1 MRRAIRDDQKELRRQ
16 AILEVAWSLFKEQ
29 PYEAI
34 NMQEVAAQS
43 GLAKG
48 TLYLYFQ
55 TKEELFLEVLEQQF
69 EGWMEEINGSLAQ
82 LPQPS
87 PPEMVVET
95 FSHALGEHPA
105 LLRLL
110 AMSHSIL
117 EQNVSLDAVI
127 RFKAS
132 TYSRLD
138 KIGSHLERLLP
149 QLKAG
154 EGALF
159 LLYGNALIIGLYGMA
174 NPAPKVAEALASI
187 PTLNHF
193 QLDFSHHFQTGMLAL
208 LRGWS
213 P

>member
-1 MRRAIRDDQKELRRQ
+1 MRRAIRDDQKEVRRQ
-16 AILEVAWSLFKEQ
+16 AILDVAWTLYQAQ

-34 NMQEVAAQS
+34 NMQEVATHS

-55 TKEELFLEVLEQQF
+55 TKEELFLAVLEQQF
-69 EGWMEEINGSLAQ
+69 DKWMEELIGLLAH

-87 PPEMVVET
+87 LPEVVVQT
-95 FSHALGEHPA
+95 FSHSLNEHPA

-117 EQNVSLDAVI
+117 EQNVSIEGVMN
-127 RFKAS
+127 FKAN
-132 TYSRLD
+132 TYTRLD
-138 KIGSHLERLLP
+138 KIGSYLERLLP
-149 QLKAG
+149 QLKTG

-159 LLYGNALIIGLYGMA
+159 LLYGNALIVGLYGMA
-174 NPAPKVAEALASI
+174 NPMPKVAEALATT
-187 PTLNHF
+187 PALNRF
-193 QLDFSHHFQTGMLAL
+193 QLDFTYHFQSSMLAL

>member
-16 AILEVAWSLFKEQ
+16 AILDVAWSLFEAQ
-29 PYEAI
+29 PYETI

-55 TKEELFLEVLEQQF
+55 TKEELFLAVLEQQF
-69 EGWMEEINGSLAQ
+69 EAWTEEINRSLAE
-82 LPQPS
+82 LPQTS
-87 PPEMVVET
+87 LLEIVVET
-95 FSHALGEHPA
+95 FSNALGDHPA

-110 AMSHSIL
+110 AMGHSIL
-117 EQNVSLDAVI
+117 EQNVSLETVI

-132 TYSRLD
+132 TYTRLD
-138 KIGSHLERLLP
+138 KIGSQLERLLP
-149 QLKAG
+149 QLKTG

-159 LLYGNALIIGLYGMA
+159 LLYGNALIVGLYGMA
-174 NPAPKVAEALASI
+174 NPTPKVAEALATS
-187 PTLNHF
+187 PALHRF
-193 QLDFSHHFQTGMLAL
+193 QLDFTHHFQTSMLAL

>member
-16 AILEVAWSLFKEQ
+16 TILDMAWSLFQIQ

-34 NMQEVAAQS
+34 NMQEVAVQS

-55 TKEELFLEVLEQQF
+55 TKEELFLAVLEQQF
-69 EGWMEEINGSLAQ
+69 DGWMNEIDNTLSTLSRSTEAEVVVEAFSHSLA
-82 LPQPS
+82 S
-87 PPEMVVET
+87 
-95 FSHALGEHPA
+95 HPA

-117 EQNVSLDAVI
+117 EQNVNPDVVG
-127 RFKAS
+127 RFKQA
-132 TYSRLD
+132 TLT
-138 KIGSHLERLLP
+138 HLGKTGLILEQLLP
-149 QLKAG
+149 QLQAG
-154 EGALF
+154 DGALF
-159 LLYGNALIIGLYGMA
+159 LLYGNALIVGLYGMA
-174 NPAPKVAEALASI
+174 NPTASAAKALTSHPALA
-187 PTLNHF
+187 PL
-193 QLDFSHHFQTGMLAL
+193 QLDFTYHFQASMLAL